1 MLYLIKNQFLY
12 DGGKMKENI
21 NMINRFKWS
30 LNPKKY
36 SYLVK
41 DKLGKVFLYLF
52 ILATIFGIFQ
62 GITLVKTIGVVEKV
76 VSKAYQ
82 DGKLNFEMKNG
93 LLDFKSQPYKE
104 EQGSVLLLVDTDK
117 TIDNVDSLR
126 NITVHKDLSTVILK
140 DGIVIKN
147 GSKEIAY
154 KYSDLGLDRV
164 DFSSDL
170 IHLFIEE
177 LGVIKYFMIPII
189 IIIKFIDMLYY
200 ALMMSLAGLI
210 SMLLNKQRLSYG
222 NIYKL
227 SMYSIT
233 APTVLGLILPLGK
246 YTLFIG
252 GLILIFGINF
262 VMYDDIIKINKN
274 NI

>member
-41 DKLGKVFLYLF
+41 DKLGKAFLYLF
-52 ILATIFGIFQ
+52 ILAIIFGIFQ

-104 EQGSVLLLVDTDK
+104 EQGSVFLFLP
-117 TIDNVDSLR
+117 SGR
-126 NITVHKDLSTVILK
+126 N
-140 DGIVIKN
+140 
-147 GSKEIAY
+147 
-154 KYSDLGLDRV
+154 
-164 DFSSDL
+164 
-170 IHLFIEE
+170 
-177 LGVIKYFMIPII
+177 
-189 IIIKFIDMLYY
+189 
-200 ALMMSLAGLI
+200 
-210 SMLLNKQRLSYG
+210 
-222 NIYKL
+222 
-227 SMYSIT
+227 
-233 APTVLGLILPLGK
+233 
-246 YTLFIG
+246 
-252 GLILIFGINF
+252 
-262 VMYDDIIKINKN
+262 
-274 NI
+274 

>member
-1 MLYLIKNQFLY
+1 MLYLIKNEFLY
-12 DGGKMKENI
+12 DGGNMKENI

-36 SYLVK
+36 IYLSK
-41 DKLGKVFLYLF
+41 DKLGKAFLYLF

-147 GSKEIAY
+147 GSKEISY
-154 KYSDLGLDRV
+154 KYSDFGLDRV

-252 GLILIFGINF
+252 GIILIFGINF

>member
-41 DKLGKVFLYLF
+41 DKLGKAFLYLF

-82 DGKLNFEMKNG
+82 DGKLNFEMKSG

-154 KYSDLGLDRV
+154 KYSELGLDRV

>member
-1 MLYLIKNQFLY
+1 MLYLIKNEFLY
-12 DGGKMKENI
+12 DGGNMKENI

-41 DKLGKVFLYLF
+41 DKLGKAFLYLF

-82 DGKLNFEMKNG
+82 DGKLNFEMKSG

>member
-1 MLYLIKNQFLY
+1 MLYLIKNEFLY
-12 DGGKMKENI
+12 DGGNMKENI

-41 DKLGKVFLYLF
+41 DKLGKAFLYLF

>member
-1 MLYLIKNQFLY
+1 
-12 DGGKMKENI
+12 MKENI

-41 DKLGKVFLYLF
+41 DKLGKAFLYLF
-52 ILATIFGIFQ
+52 ILAIIFGIFQ

-82 DGKLNFEMKNG
+82 DGKLNFEMKSG

-147 GSKEIAY
+147 GSKEISY
-154 KYSDLGLDRV
+154 KYSDFGLDRV

-262 VMYDDIIKINKN
+262 VMYDDIIKINKS